1 MKKVSRRDHPTRM
14 LTVSHQIG
22 LGRVSVRNVT
32 IYATMQPG
40 EQLAAPSMGVEV
52 VVGSASGALEAMVM
66 REAKESICV
75 YICEKK
81 DAMNL
86 SGA

>member
-1 MKKVSRRDHPTRM
+1 M

-22 LGRVSVRNVT
+22 LGQVSVRNMT
-32 IYATMQPG
+32 IYTTMQPG

-52 VVGSASGALEAMVM
+52 VVGSASGALEAIVM
-66 REAKESICV
+66 SEANEAIRVC
-75 YICEKK
+75 ICERS

-86 SGA
+86 SEA